1 MSWGIQPNAMLGH
14 SIGEYVAAT
23 IAGVF
28 SLQDA
33 LYLVAMRG
41 NLMQECPP
49 GAMLSVSLSEEK
61 LSSLLT
67 EDLVISAINAPN
79 LSVVSGTIE
88 AIAILEK
95 RLTSKNIACRS
106 LHTSHAFHSP
116 LMQPITGKYKDIIRQ
131 NSLN

>member
-1 MSWGIQPNAMLGH
+1 M
-14 SIGEYVAAT
+14 AAT

-41 NLMQECPP
+41 KLMQECPP

-95 RLTSKNIACRS
+95 RLTSKNIA
-106 LHTSHAFHSP
+106 
-116 LMQPITGKYKDIIRQ
+116 
-131 NSLN
+131 